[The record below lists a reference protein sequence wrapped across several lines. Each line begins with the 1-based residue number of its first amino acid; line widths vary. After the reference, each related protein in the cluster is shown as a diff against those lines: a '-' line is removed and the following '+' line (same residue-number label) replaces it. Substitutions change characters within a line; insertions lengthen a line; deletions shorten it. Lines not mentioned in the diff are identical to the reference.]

1 MIPTLPKL
9 LVLLGGILL
18 LTAILFPRKI
28 PAMLRRVGGWL
39 GIAGRVGKD
48 LATGDDVPDSP
59 LVKYE
64 IRAGEMLTHKYLI
77 EHSVSDDPALT
88 TCVARVGGR
97 LMRHVRRSTIPYRF
111 FVVESAEP
119 NAFAVPG
126 GAVFVSNALL
136 DLCERNEDMVA
147 GVLAHEIVHV
157 DRKHAVRNL
166 TREFALRAGFRFLP
180 FFRGALLSRMIG
192 GMEELLTNGYRQE
205 QEFEADLLGSRLARQ
220 AGFAPAGLLRLLA
233 RLAERHPESG
243 GVVAEALGYFSTHP
257 PMRERMRR
265 LRGEV
270 RN

>member
-1 MIPTLPKL
+1 MMTIPKL

-18 LTAILFPRKI
+18 LTAFLFPRTI
-28 PAMLRRVGGWL
+28 PAILRRVGAWL
-39 GIAGRVGKD
+39 GIAGRVGRD

-59 LVKYE
+59 LVRYE
-64 IRAGEMLTHKYLI
+64 IRAGELLTQKYLL
-77 EHSVSDDPALT
+77 EQSVSDDPGLKS
-88 TCVARVGGR
+88 CVARAGER
-97 LMRHVRRSTIPYRF
+97 LKRHVRRPTIPYRF
-111 FVVESAEP
+111 YVLESAEP

-126 GAVFVSNALL
+126 GAIFISNALL
-136 DLCERNEDMVA
+136 DLCERDEDMVA
-147 GVLAHEIVHV
+147 GVLAHEIVHI

-166 TREFALRAGFRFLP
+166 TRETVLRAGRFLP
-180 FFRGALLSRMIG
+180 IFRGAVLRRMMG

-220 AGFAPAGLLRLLA
+220 AGFAPGGLLRLLG

-243 GVVAEALGYFSTHP
+243 GVVAEAMGYFSTHP

-270 RN
+270 RSS